1 MERTDARIINSK
13 KFLKEALLS
22 LLCEIKLSDIKVVTL
37 CERAEI
43 NRATFYSHYKNV
55 YQLFEE
61 IIDDFMD
68 NMCSFIVKINGNIP
82 KERKIEHFSE
92 LVTFIDKNSS
102 LFIMVF
108 ENSSNFE
115 LTSHKYQVLQ
125 QKVHQRLK
133 SNNSMMFKYI
143 TNYYIY
149 SGGAIL
155 YTWLKNGKK
164 ESYDEIIRILYA
176 FINKGASYFISNQQY

>member
-1 MERTDARIINSK
+1 MKTDARIINSK

-22 LLCEIKLSDIKVVTL
+22 LLCEMKLSDIKVVTL

-61 IIDDFMD
+61 IIDGYMEK
-68 NMCSFIVKINGNIP
+68 MCSFVVKINENIP
-82 KERKIEHFSE
+82 KEQKVE
-92 LVTFIDKNSS
+92 LFKKLIAYVDKNSS
-102 LFIMVF
+102 LFVMIF

-115 LTSHKYQVLQ
+115 FSGNQYQTLQ
-125 QKVHQRLK
+125 EKIHQRIH
-133 SNNSMMFKYI
+133 SNNMIYKYI

-155 YTWLKNGKK
+155 YTWIKNGKK
-164 ESYDEIIRILYA
+164 ESYDELCKILYS
-176 FINKGASYFISNQQY
+176 FINKGASYFISN

>member
-1 MERTDARIINSK
+1 MNKTDARIINSK

-22 LLCEIKLSDIKVVTL
+22 LLHEIKLSDIKVVTL

-61 IIDDFMD
+61 IIDDFMEK
-68 NMCSFIVKINGNIP
+68 MCGFVVKINENIP
-82 KERKIEHFSE
+82 REQKVDLFKKLISY
-92 LVTFIDKNSS
+92 VDKNSP
-102 LFIMVF
+102 LFVMIF

-115 LTSHKYQVLQ
+115 FSGNQYQILQEKIHQRIHNNNNMIHKY
-125 QKVHQRLK
+125 
-133 SNNSMMFKYI
+133 M

-155 YTWLKNGKK
+155 YTWIKNGKK
-164 ESYDEIIRILYA
+164 ENYDELCKILYA
-176 FINKGASYFISNQQY
+176 FINKGASYFISNQ